1 MNKKEIR
8 MLAVTATL
16 LVTVLILAIILI
28 LGLTRKNNQK
38 ESSVSSTA
46 TTQSVTEST
55 AITETSAAPLYVIGE
70 WNGKLAVFTMPR
82 TDTPSKVYDV
92 YLSSLP
98 AEEQTR
104 LKAGIPVYNE
114 QKLQSLLEDYTS

>member
-1 MNKKEIR
+1 MI
-8 MLAVTATL
+8 AATAIL

-28 LGLTRKNNQK
+28 LGLTRRNNQK

-46 TTQSVTEST
+46 ATQSVTDNT
-55 AITETSAAPLYVIGE
+55 TIAETSAAPLYIIGE
-70 WNGKLAVFTMPR
+70 WNGKLAVFTMPK
-82 TDTPSKVYDV
+82 TDMPSKVYDV

-98 AEEQTR
+98 AEEQKR
-104 LKAGIPVYNE
+104 LKAGIPVYDE